1 MSKRKINLLLVVSI
15 LVVVSLACN
24 FGISPAAP
32 TANPD
37 ESNPEEQPTEE
48 VVGEA
53 PTEEAGVAP
62 TEVVEPT
69 PTPTPTAIPSL
80 PIGLRQG
87 FAGLNSYRL
96 KINIISNG
104 PTLQDKS
111 HTLYQTDYVMDGDK
125 TLVHTESTSSSA
137 KDQTENISTSD
148 LYQIGNKS
156 CSVSG
161 SGADREAKLGDVNI
175 QQKEMLDTMT
185 SLQDTVIVAENPQF
199 IGAET
204 VNGIQTNH
212 FKFNVTSLGKKSGA
226 EVTQSAGEY
235 WIAQDG
241 QYLVKYTVILETRSA
256 PAGNAQAQVMHLEI
270 NVDLSYINQPIEI
283 SLPADCK

>member
-1 MSKRKINLLLVVSI
+1 MSKRKVTLLLVVSI

-24 FGISPAAP
+24 LGMSPAAP

-37 ESNPEEQPTEE
+37 ESNPEDQPTEE

-53 PTEEAGVAP
+53 PTEEAGQAP
-62 TEVVEPT
+62 TETIV
-69 PTPTPTAIPSL
+69 PTPTAIPSL

-87 FAGLNSYRL
+87 LASLNSYRL
-96 KINIISNG
+96 KIDMIVKG
-104 PTLQDKS
+104 PTPQDKS
-111 HTLYQTDYVMDGDK
+111 HSLYQIDYVMDGDK

-137 KDQTENISTSD
+137 ADEKEKTSTSD
-148 LYQIGNKS
+148 LYEIGNKS

-161 SGADREAKLGDVNI
+161 SGTDRQAKLSDVNI
-175 QQKEMLDTMT
+175 QQKEMLGSMAQLEDTIMVVET
-185 SLQDTVIVAENPQF
+185 PQF
-199 IGAET
+199 VGAET

-212 FKFNVTSLGKKSGA
+212 FKFNVTGLGKKSGA

-241 QYLVKYTVILETRSA
+241 QYLVKYDVILETRSA
-256 PAGNAQAQVMHLEI
+256 PAGNAQAQVMHLETS
-270 NVDLSYINQPIEI
+270 VDLSNINQPIQI
-283 SLPADCK
+283 SMPADCK